1 MKYAINSSGDWVV
14 ASPNA
19 AAARASSV
27 ADRRITSSAL
37 KTLSDAELVAYGV
50 RNLDGQRPPTATQ
63 DYTTWT
69 STGIT
74 LSGDRATQNWV
85 ESDVDLEAAKTDAAR
100 RVQRK
105 LASVAV
111 EGATVTEN
119 AVDYLVDTGEIS
131 RTLYSS
137 FGTYLAAGNA
147 YVDTKFV
154 LERVSDGKKLRVS
167 LNAAQFAALTAAI
180 ATKDRAA
187 MNNADA
193 LETAIDGAAD
203 IEALRA
209 IDFEA
214 GWPD

>member
-1 MKYAINSSGDWVV
+1 MKYAINSTGDWVV
-14 ASPNA
+14 ASANA
-19 AAARASSV
+19 AAERASTV

-74 LSGDRATQNWV
+74 LSGDRARQNWV
-85 ESDVDLEAAKTDAAR
+85 ESDIGLEAAKTDAAG

-105 LASVAV
+105 LSSVAV

-119 AVDYLVDTGEIS
+119 AVDYLVDTSEIS

-137 FGTYLAAGNA
+137 FGTYLAAGNT
-147 YVDTKFV
+147 YVDTKFA
-154 LERVSDGKKLRVS
+154 LERVSDGKKLRVA

-203 IEALRA
+203 VAALRA
-209 IDFEA
+209 IDLEA

>member
-1 MKYAINSSGDWVV
+1 MKYAINPSGDWVA

-19 AAARASSV
+19 AAERASIV
-27 ADRRITSSAL
+27 AGRRITASAL
-37 KTLSDAELVAYGV
+37 AILTDAELVAYGV

-69 STGIT
+69 ATGIT

-85 ESDVDLEAAKTDAAR
+85 ESDVDLEAAKTDAAG

-119 AVDYLVDTGEIS
+119 AVEYLVDTSEIA
-131 RTLYSS
+131 RTLYGS
-137 FGTYLAAGNA
+137 FGTYLAAGNTYA
-147 YVDTKFV
+147 DTKFK

-203 IEALRA
+203 IAALRA
-209 IDFEA
+209 IDLEA